1 MSDYTEQEINLHKNN
16 ERKWVKLLHPAY
28 RGSRLYFA
36 SSATG
41 FGMRIESVGIVGFHE
56 YRLPTAEE
64 MQLFEETL

>member
-1 MSDYTEQEINLHKNN
+1 MADYAEQEVKLHKNN

-28 RGSRLYFA
+28 KGTRLYFT

-41 FGMRIESVGIVGFHE
+41 FGMRVEGVGIVGFHE

-64 MQLFEETL
+64 WQLFEKSL